1 LPRFCHCEPACG
13 CGSRNDGFKNHTQ
26 HPTPTPLT

>member
-1 LPRFCHCEPACG
+1 VAIHGLPRFA
-13 CGSRNDGFKNHTQ
+13 RNDGFKNHTQ